1 MASPLEGEGLRTP
14 RPGAS
19 EASPAQE
26 AESGL
31 RCRPGGR
38 VPVVT
43 ETCFLRLTCPKTVNW
58 GSNMICTILDYGVH
72 GKEGETKF
80 KIVGLH
86 IFTRKII

>member
-14 RPGAS
+14 QPGAL
-19 EASPAQE
+19 EASPARE

-31 RCRPGGR
+31 WCRPGGR

-43 ETCFLRLTCPKTVNW
+43 EMCFLRLTCPKIVNW
-58 GSNMICTILDYGVH
+58 DSNMICTILDYGVH
-72 GKEGETKF
+72 GKERKTKF
-80 KIVGLH
+80 KIVGLR